1 MKPKK
6 QVALNALAAIQ
17 KAFRK
22 SEDYLDEKLAM
33 KLEKKAQKAAKK
45 DYIPMTKL
53 HRKLGLT

>member
-33 KLEKKAQKAAKK
+33 KLEKKAQKA
-45 DYIPMTKL
+45 
-53 HRKLGLT
+53 G